1 MVEGQAVAVDPALRA
16 EYKEVCR
23 EYAMEWAAAPAED

>member
-1 MVEGQAVAVDPALRA
+1 MEGQAEIDPALRA

-23 EYAMEWAAAPAED
+23 EYAMAWASAPAED